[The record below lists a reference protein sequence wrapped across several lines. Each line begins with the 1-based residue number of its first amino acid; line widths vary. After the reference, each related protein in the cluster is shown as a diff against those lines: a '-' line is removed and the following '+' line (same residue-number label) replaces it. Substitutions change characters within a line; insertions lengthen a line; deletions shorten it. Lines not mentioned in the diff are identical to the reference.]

1 MTDATTVTA
10 TVTSP
15 AIAPAVTFALGGAR
29 LAFVMIGSLVV
40 GAVIGAFVR
49 HENVHKL
56 VRDILTGKD
65 GLSYDY
71 VKVVGLP
78 AILVGLHLSYMSV
91 VLNPE
96 HAFDIQSYGLGMGA
110 LIFGIG
116 GGVWVK
122 RATEPD
128 LRQGGEGK

>member
-15 AIAPAVTFALGGAR
+15 AIIQPALIALGGAR
-29 LAFVMIGSLVV
+29 LAFLIVGSLLV

-65 GLSYDY
+65 GTTYDY
-71 VKVVGLP
+71 IKVVGLP
-78 AILVGLHLSYMSV
+78 TIVVALHLSYVSV
-91 VLNPE
+91 VLNPA
-96 HAFDIQSYGLGMGA
+96 HTFDIQSFGLGMGA

-116 GGVWVK
+116 SGVWVK
-122 RATEPD
+122 RATEPS
-128 LRQGGEGK
+128 GGVS